1 MNARVFLI
9 VVLTGLFM
17 AAWNGDQAA
26 KQQFLAQRAE
36 LRAARAVAQANEH
49 SPVVSS
55 EAISVS
61 IANPDKTAPT
71 RPVVSQFRPDGMA
84 AGSYRAV
91 NEHGV
96 TFELTVDNKA
106 DAVSRDFYVADAPNG
121 VRWYFVR
128 VQPGS

>member
-26 KQQFLAQRAE
+26 KQQFLVQRDE
-36 LRAARAVAQANEH
+36 LRAAVAIAQENERT
-49 SPVVSS
+49 P
-55 EAISVS
+55 AISNDALPVS
-61 IANPDKTAPT
+61 ISHTHTVTPA

-84 AGSYRAV
+84 TGFYRAV

-96 TFELTVDNKA
+96 TFELTVDNQS
-106 DAVSRDFYVADAPNG
+106 DAAQRDFYVADAPNG

-128 VQPGS
+128 VQSAN